1 MEDLNN
7 DKKVAY
13 QIVSEFEANIDE
25 GLISNSSPV
34 ARALVGKEVG
44 DEVEIKTPGGIMN
57 YEILEIK
64 FV

>member
-1 MEDLNN
+1 
-7 DKKVAY
+7 
-13 QIVSEFEANIDE
+13 
-25 GLISNSSPV
+25 LISNSSPV
-34 ARALVGKEVG
+34 ARALISKEVG